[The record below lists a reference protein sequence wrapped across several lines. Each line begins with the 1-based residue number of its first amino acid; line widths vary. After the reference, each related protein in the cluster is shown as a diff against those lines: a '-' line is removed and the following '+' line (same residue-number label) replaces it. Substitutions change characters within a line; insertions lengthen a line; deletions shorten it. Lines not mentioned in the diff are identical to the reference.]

1 MGFLGD
7 VERALGVWYKD
18 PDSKPRDNDPQVR
31 LAVRQYVIDRLGKDF
46 SCAERDFVTGE
57 PDLIAMRE
65 KDDKKFN
72 LVTLF
77 RSQMFVGD
85 DGEAYLPWT
94 TQETYDKLCAFEAR
108 EGEKITVVICL
119 HGFADRP
126 DFVFAVPLRDAKP
139 DLKKSVLEK
148 YEKGKKG
155 ALL

>member
-18 PDSKPRDNDPQVR
+18 PDAKPHDTDAVVKI
-31 LAVRQYVIDRLGKDF
+31 AVRQYVIDRLGNEF
-46 SCAERDFVTGE
+46 TCAERDFVIGE

-65 KDDKKFN
+65 SDDKKFN

-77 RSQMFVGD
+77 RSQMFCGE

-94 TQETYDKLCAFEAR
+94 TEETYAKLCAYEAA

-139 DLKKSVLEK
+139 DLKKSVLAK
-148 YEKGKKG
+148 YEKGKTG
-155 ALL
+155 PLL